1 MALPIQ
7 PDPSDLISELLSG
20 MRLVGVQFRRIEV
33 RDFPGV
39 GFTNAVGRAQ
49 FHFVGRGPVWLR
61 SPDNN
66 LYRMD
71 TGTAVLIPHGG
82 PHAILSS
89 ERTPVS
95 NVKPFAFDSF
105 SGEQGSA
112 CQGPVIFSCCME
124 LELGGMQPL
133 VAAMPEVL
141 LASTL
146 SQGSPEICPMLD
158 AMERESLML
167 KAGHLG
173 ILVRLAEVVAALVIR
188 DWVADGCGGAAGWL
202 GALQDPRLSKT
213 LVMMH
218 KHPGRSWTVASL
230 ASEAGQ
236 SRSVFAQSFL
246 HATGVSP
253 LRYLTDLRMR
263 LALLSLSRE
272 RQPIE
277 TIASQLGYG
286 SLAAFSR
293 AFKRSVGVSPGT
305 IRASTVA
312 LNPPEHPTNKTP

>member
-7 PDPSDLISELLSG
+7 TDPSELISELLSG
-20 MRLVGVQFRRIEV
+20 MRLMGVQFRRIEI

-39 GFTNAVGRAQ
+39 GFSNAVGRAQ
-49 FHFVGRGPVWLR
+49 FHFVGRGPLWLR
-61 SPDNN
+61 SPSNN

-71 TGTAVLIPHGG
+71 TGTAVLIPRGG

-89 ERTPVS
+89 ERTPS
-95 NVKPFAFDSF
+95 SSAKPFAFDFF
-105 SGEQGSA
+105 SEEEGSA
-112 CQGPVIFSCCME
+112 RQDPVIFSCCME

-146 SQGSPEICPMLD
+146 SQASPEICPMLD

-173 ILVRLAEVVAALVIR
+173 ILARLAEVVAALVIR
-188 DWVADGCGGAAGWL
+188 DWVADERAGAAGWL
-202 GALQDPRLSKT
+202 GALHDPRLSKA

-230 ASEAGQ
+230 AGEAGQ
-236 SRSVFAQSFL
+236 SRSVFAQRFL
-246 HATGVSP
+246 QATGVSP

-272 RQPIE
+272 RHPIE

-286 SLAAFSR
+286 SLAAFGR

-305 IRASTVA
+305 IRTYSDA
-312 LNPPEHPTNKTP
+312 LNTPEHPSNSTP

>member
-7 PDPSDLISELLSG
+7 TDPSELISELLSG
-20 MRLVGVQFRRIEV
+20 MRLTGVQFRRIEI

-39 GFTNAVGRAQ
+39 GFSNAAGRAQ
-49 FHFVGRGPVWLR
+49 FHFVGRGPLWLR
-61 SPDNN
+61 SPGNN

-71 TGTAVLIPHGG
+71 TGTAVLIPRGG

-89 ERTPVS
+89 ERTPS
-95 NVKPFAFDSF
+95 SSAKPFAFDFF
-105 SGEQGSA
+105 SEEEGSA

-146 SQGSPEICPMLD
+146 SQASPEICPMLD

-173 ILVRLAEVVAALVIR
+173 ILARLAEVVAALVIR
-188 DWVADGCGGAAGWL
+188 DWVADERGAAGWL
-202 GALQDPRLSKT
+202 GALHDPRLSKA

-218 KHPGRSWTVASL
+218 KHPGGSWTVASL

-236 SRSVFAQSFL
+236 SRSVFAQRFL
-246 HATGVSP
+246 QATGVSP

-272 RQPIE
+272 QQPME

-286 SLAAFSR
+286 SLAAFGR

-305 IRASTVA
+305 IRTYSDA
-312 LNPPEHPTNKTP
+312 LNTPEHPSNSTP

>member
-1 MALPIQ
+1 
-7 PDPSDLISELLSG
+7 
-20 MRLVGVQFRRIEV
+20 
-33 RDFPGV
+33 
-39 GFTNAVGRAQ
+39 
-49 FHFVGRGPVWLR
+49 
-61 SPDNN
+61 
-66 LYRMD
+66 
-71 TGTAVLIPHGG
+71 
-82 PHAILSS
+82 
-89 ERTPVS
+89 
-95 NVKPFAFDSF
+95 
-105 SGEQGSA
+105 
-112 CQGPVIFSCCME
+112 
-124 LELGGMQPL
+124 
-133 VAAMPEVL
+133 
-141 LASTL
+141 
-146 SQGSPEICPMLD
+146 
-158 AMERESLML
+158 
-167 KAGHLG
+167 
-173 ILVRLAEVVAALVIR
+173 
-188 DWVADGCGGAAGWL
+188 
-202 GALQDPRLSKT
+202 
-213 LVMMH
+213 MMH